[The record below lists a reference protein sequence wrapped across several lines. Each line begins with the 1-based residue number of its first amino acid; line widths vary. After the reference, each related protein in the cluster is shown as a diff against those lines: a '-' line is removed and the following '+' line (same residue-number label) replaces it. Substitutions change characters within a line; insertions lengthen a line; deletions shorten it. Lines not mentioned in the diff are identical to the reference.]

1 MLSRL
6 KEAGDWLPSHH
17 HGGTE
22 TLPSST
28 SSPSTLRSMTP
39 PPRTISFRPTFHP
52 CHALSSTDVQRS
64 HPVSKVKSTNLFG
77 DLLMCLRNHNVINV
91 NY

>member
-39 PPRTISFRPTFHP
+39 PPIKISVRPTFHP
-52 CHALSSTDVQRS
+52 RQALSSTDVQRFCYFPFIIQKYIEILAS
-64 HPVSKVKSTNLFG
+64 
-77 DLLMCLRNHNVINV
+77 
-91 NY
+91 